1 MTQNEFY
8 EKKAEAIRLLTEV
21 QDIMDELS
29 REKMTPILDLEK
41 QIQRKRDPSDLES
54 LLDNYRKAIRDK
66 DEVFGLS
73 IKIIELRAEINLI
86 KY

>member
-21 QDIMDELS
+21 LDIMDELS

-41 QIQRKRDPSDLES
+41 QIQRKRDSSELES
-54 LLDNYRKAIRDK
+54 LLDDYRKAIRDK